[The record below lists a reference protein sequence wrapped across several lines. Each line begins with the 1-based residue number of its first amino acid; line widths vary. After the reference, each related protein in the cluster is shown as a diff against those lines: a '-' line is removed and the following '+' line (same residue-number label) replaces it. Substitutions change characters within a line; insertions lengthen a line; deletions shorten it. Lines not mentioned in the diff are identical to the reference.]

1 MKIFIPG
8 SVEDFKRWLQQKRK
22 KQRKVYAVPKTLAPA
37 RMPKSR
43 SKINATELLRI
54 IKEAGQATSAQV
66 AEKLNI
72 DPVTAGNQIK
82 ILQQKGLVEVV
93 GKVKRRPVFAP
104 LVNGQPKPIKRN
116 YKGPMIRDQVIEY
129 FKSHDTGS
137 NTDIAHALG
146 KRASSNVGLITIRL
160 LLEGVLTAQT
170 EKHPVSGKTHRIFS
184 LSKETLSNGRS

>member
-8 SVEDFKRWLQQKRK
+8 SVEGFKRWLQQKRRAK
-22 KQRKVYAVPKTLAPA
+22 RKVYAVPKTLTPA
-37 RMPKSR
+37 QMPKSR

-82 ILQQKGLVEVV
+82 ILRQMGLVEVV

-104 LVNGQPKPIKRN
+104 LKNGQPKPIKRN

-137 NTDIAHALG
+137 NTDIAAALG
-146 KRASSNVGLITIRL
+146 KRDSSNVGPITIRL
-160 LLEGVLTAQT
+160 LLEGVLTAQ
-170 EKHPVSGKTHRIFS
+170 EAKHPVSGKTHRIFS
-184 LSKETLSNGRS
+184 LNKETAINGRS